1 MIIDTTYDSKNDET
15 VIKGSYGQKKV
26 VKRLKSMLLILD
38 KDFELNRAIW
48 QVKKELKHG
57 K

>member
-1 MIIDTTYDSKNDET
+1 MIINTTYDRDTDET
-15 VIKGSYGQKKV
+15 VIKGTFGTKKI
-26 VKRLKSMLLILD
+26 VKRIKDMLLILD

-48 QVKKELKHG
+48 QVKEELKHG

>member
-1 MIIDTTYDSKNDET
+1 MIIDTTYDRDTDET
-15 VIKGSYGQKKV
+15 VIKGTFGTKKI
-26 VKRLKSMLLILD
+26 VKRIKGMLLILD

-48 QVKKELKHG
+48 QVKEELKHG